1 MAKVMISMPDRLLAA
16 LDAEAERRRT
26 TRSGLLQDAARR
38 ELGLLLR
45 DREEILAALD
55 SLAQHWQGPVD
66 VVAMLK
72 ADRNRVL

>member
-38 ELGLLLR
+38 ELGLLRR
-45 DREEILAALD
+45 DREEILAELD
-55 SLAQHWQGPVD
+55 SLAQHWQGSVD
-66 VVAMLK
+66 VVAMLR
-72 ADRNRVL
+72 ADRSREL